1 MMTRRTAGRLLAVVA
16 VFASA
21 FGCTAGTRLRGQL
34 DAVREKFE
42 QAEANGAYNCAP
54 RELAMAK
61 SHHEFALVELDEGY
75 LSRAEA
81 HFEIARRNADLAYEL
96 SPPDRC
102 APQGLQIVA
111 PECIDRDGDGICQE
125 ADRCPDDPED
135 YDGYEDTDG
144 CPEDQDTDG
153 DTIKDSL
160 DACVIDPEDDDGYE
174 QQDGCPEVDNDLDG
188 ILDLN
193 DRCINEPEDP
203 DGFQDED
210 GCPDNDNDN
219 DTFLDIDDPCP
230 NEAGP
235 ADADPPGC
243 PRVYVGAVVTTTH
256 IEITQTIHFE
266 YDKDVIRPES
276 YDILNTVV
284 MILTDY
290 PNITLEIQGHTDSR
304 GSDSHNLD
312 LSIRRAASVRD
323 YLQCAGRYSSCPS
336 GTAIDASRLMSVGFG
351 ETCPIDDNRTDMGR
365 ARNRRVEFMRTDV
378 EWVRPCDLPSQEVRR
393 RGH

>member
-1 MMTRRTAGRLLAVVA
+1 MHARRWWALLVPAA
-16 VFASA
+16 LFAS
-21 FGCTAGTRLRGQL
+21 CTAGTRMRGQL

-42 QAEANGAYNCAP
+42 QAERNGAYNCAP
-54 RELAMAK
+54 YELAMAK
-61 SHHEFALVELDEGY
+61 SHHEFALLELDEGY
-75 LSRAEA
+75 MSRAED
-81 HFEIARRNADLAYEL
+81 HYQIARRNADLAYDL

-102 APQGLQIVA
+102 APRGAILA
-111 PECIDRDGDGICQE
+111 PECVDHDGDGICQE

-135 YDGYEDTDG
+135 FDGFEDTDG
-144 CPEDQDTDG
+144 CPDDQDTDG
-153 DTIKDSL
+153 DTLRDSI
-160 DACVIDPEDDDGYE
+160 DPCGVDPEDDDGYE
-174 QQDGCPEVDNDLDG
+174 QADGCPEPDNDLDR
-188 ILDLN
+188 ILDRN

-219 DTFLDIDDPCP
+219 DTFLDVDDPCP

-256 IEITQTIHFE
+256 IEISQTIHFE
-266 YDKDVIRPES
+266 YDKDIIRPES
-276 YDILNTVV
+276 YEILNTVV
-284 MILTDY
+284 QILKDF

-312 LSIRRAASVRD
+312 LSIRRAAAVRD
-323 YLQCAGRYSSCPS
+323 YLQCTGRYASCPS
-336 GTAIDASRLMSVGFG
+336 GTPIDSSRLTSAGFG
-351 ETCPIDDNRTDMGR
+351 ETCPIDDNRTDLGR

-378 EWVRPCDLPSQEVRR
+378 EWTRPCDLPPQEVRR
-393 RGH
+393 RGRGR

>member
-1 MMTRRTAGRLLAVVA
+1 M
-16 VFASA
+16 
-21 FGCTAGTRLRGQL
+21 
-34 DAVREKFE
+34 
-42 QAEANGAYNCAP
+42 
-54 RELAMAK
+54 
-61 SHHEFALVELDEGY
+61 
-75 LSRAEA
+75 
-81 HFEIARRNADLAYEL
+81 
-96 SPPDRC
+96 
-102 APQGLQIVA
+102 
-111 PECIDRDGDGICQE
+111 
-125 ADRCPDDPED
+125 
-135 YDGYEDTDG
+135 
-144 CPEDQDTDG
+144 
-153 DTIKDSL
+153 
-160 DACVIDPEDDDGYE
+160 
-174 QQDGCPEVDNDLDG
+174 DNDLDG

-193 DRCINEPEDP
+193 DRCINDPEDP

-210 GCPDNDNDN
+210 GCPDTDNDN
-219 DTFLDIDDPCP
+219 DTFLDVDDPCP

-266 YDKDVIRPES
+266 YDKDAIRPES

-284 MILTDY
+284 MILKDY

-323 YLQCAGRYSSCPS
+323 YLQCAGRYSPCPS
-336 GTAIDASRLMSVGFG
+336 GTAIDSSRLMSAGFG

-378 EWVRPCDLPSQEVRR
+378 EWVRPCDLPSQETRR
-393 RGH
+393 RGR

>member
-1 MMTRRTAGRLLAVVA
+1 MHARRFWTLLALA
-16 VFASA
+16 ALFAS
-21 FGCTAGTRLRGQL
+21 CTAGTRMRGQL

-42 QAEANGAYNCAP
+42 QAERNGAYNCAP
-54 RELAMAK
+54 YELAMAK
-61 SHHEFALVELDEGY
+61 SHWEFAHLELDEGY
-75 LSRAEA
+75 MSRAED
-81 HFEIARRNADLAYEL
+81 HYDIARRNADLAYEL

-102 APQGLQIVA
+102 APRGAILA
-111 PECIDRDGDGICQE
+111 PECVDRDGDGICQE

-135 YDGYEDTDG
+135 YDGFEDTDG
-144 CPEDQDTDG
+144 CPDDQDTDG
-153 DTIKDSL
+153 DTIRDSL
-160 DACVIDPEDDDGYE
+160 DQCVIDPEDDDGY
-174 QQDGCPEVDNDLDG
+174 QQADGCPEPDNDLDR

-193 DRCINEPEDP
+193 DRCINDPEDP

-219 DTFLDIDDPCP
+219 DTFLDVDDPCP

-235 ADADPPGC
+235 VDADPPGC

-266 YDKDVIRPES
+266 YDKDIIRPES
-276 YDILNTVV
+276 YEILNTVV
-284 MILTDY
+284 QILKDY

-312 LSIRRAASVRD
+312 LSIRRAAAVRD
-323 YLQCAGRYSSCPS
+323 YLQCAGRYASCPS
-336 GTAIDASRLMSVGFG
+336 GTAIDGTRLTSAGFG

-378 EWVRPCDLPSQEVRR
+378 EWTRPCDLPSQEVRR
-393 RGH
+393 RGRGR